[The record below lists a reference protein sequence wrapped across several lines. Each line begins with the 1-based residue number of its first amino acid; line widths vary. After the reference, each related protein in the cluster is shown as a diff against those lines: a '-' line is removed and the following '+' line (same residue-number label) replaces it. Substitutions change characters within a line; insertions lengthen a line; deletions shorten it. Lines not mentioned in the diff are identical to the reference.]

1 VIAQWKREKRQREK
15 RQRERE
21 REGLFLFGVTQL
33 LLAMPKLLNKN
44 LTNSEKMQS

>member
-15 RQRERE
+15 ERERE
-21 REGLFLFGVTQL
+21 KEGLFLFGVTQL

-44 LTNSEKMQS
+44 LTNSEKMQL